1 MRMMRAHKKLL
12 RTGIMLLVA
21 GLIISGISFAALGF
35 DIRALSTANFV
46 TNEHEIND
54 SFENISIKGDTADIA
69 FVQSEDGKCRVVCFE
84 DEKEPHRVSAESGT
98 LTIEHKKKIKLYI
111 SIVPDRP
118 KVTVYLP
125 EKAYKALSVDTD
137 TGDVSIPDAFTFE
150 NVGIKTDTGDIDMS
164 ASAGDVTLKTDTGSI
179 RLHDMT
185 ADTLSLST
193 DTGCTGVNNAACK
206 GTLNA
211 KVNTGKTDFSEV
223 TCANLYS
230 KGNTGR
236 LNLTNVT
243 AAGEFHIERD
253 TGDVHFEGC
262 DAEAIFVKTDTGNV
276 TGSFRTDKVFLTK
289 TDTGRVDVPKTI
301 TGGRCEITTDTGNIK
316 ISVP

>member
-1 MRMMRAHKKLL
+1 M
-12 RTGIMLLVA
+12 
-21 GLIISGISFAALGF
+21 
-35 DIRALSTANFV
+35 
-46 TNEHEIND
+46 
-54 SFENISIKGDTADIA
+54 
-69 FVQSEDGKCRVVCFE
+69 
-84 DEKEPHRVSAESGT
+84 
-98 LTIEHKKKIKLYI
+98 
-111 SIVPDRP
+111 
-118 KVTVYLP
+118 
-125 EKAYKALSVDTD
+125 
-137 TGDVSIPDAFTFE
+137 
-150 NVGIKTDTGDIDMS
+150 
-164 ASAGDVTLKTDTGSI
+164 
-179 RLHDMT
+179 
-185 ADTLSLST
+185 
-193 DTGCTGVNNAACK
+193 
-206 GTLNA
+206 
-211 KVNTGKTDFSEV
+211 